1 MYSFMIVTEP
11 LQCEEV
17 PVSGGVEEECLQNGD
32 RLHRTPLEE
41 GGTKPEEELDRN
53 GSASSPSEGQQ

>member
-1 MYSFMIVTEP
+1 MIVTEP

-17 PVSGGVEEECLQNGD
+17 PVSEGVEEECLQNGD
-32 RLHRTPLEE
+32 GRHRAPLEE
-41 GGTKPEEELDRN
+41 GGAKPEEELDSN